1 MVASI
6 HAVAGIPFS
15 VPEYYDENPIEVKEW
30 HFPTG
35 QYGGLSEPGMKSKDQ
50 LFLGSYMMYTSI
62 PNDVPVQ
69 LKLLGHNVILIGSH
83 YDEYV
88 IDYFYIRW
96 SEVGSD
102 QKSK

>member
-1 MVASI
+1 MSFL
-6 HAVAGIPFS
+6 HPLLF
-15 VPEYYDENPIEVKEW
+15 N
-30 HFPTG
+30 

-88 IDYFYIRW
+88 IDYFYIRCPPLPK
-96 SEVGSD
+96 SRFFSCANRLHRRCVSVGTERICS
-102 QKSK
+102 